1 MRLQISRDIR
11 RCAGVCLPL
20 YIWRR
25 ALTFS
30 ALVDQDIWAFA
41 SNQFLLTLWAL
52 APFESWD
59 SKMLA
64 LVALPNTTGQT

>member
-1 MRLQISRDIR
+1 MCLQIGRDIR
-11 RCAGVCLPL
+11 GCAGMCLPVN
-20 YIWRR
+20 IWRR
-25 ALTFS
+25 DLTLS

-41 SNQFLLTLWAL
+41 QNQFLLTLWAS

-59 SKMLA
+59 SKTLA